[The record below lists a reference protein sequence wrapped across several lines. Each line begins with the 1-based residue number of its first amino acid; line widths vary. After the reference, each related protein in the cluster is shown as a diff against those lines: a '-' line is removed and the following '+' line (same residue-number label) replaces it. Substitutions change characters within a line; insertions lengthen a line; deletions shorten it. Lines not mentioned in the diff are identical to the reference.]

1 MCKAQI
7 TAAILYGIAL
17 QSSFATNP
25 AVAQDYPSRPVTMIV
40 PFAAGGPTDTIGRI
54 VADKMGAALGQ
65 PVIIENVAGADG
77 SIAVG
82 KAAAAAGDGYT
93 ISIGNVATH
102 VLNGAIYPL
111 KYDLLKDLEPIA
123 LLVSAPALIVGKK
136 TLPPNDLKELIAWLK
151 ANEDRASV
159 GVFATW
165 GRLLGAHFQK
175 STTTRLLMVPYRG
188 AAPAMQDLI
197 GGPINLMFDQ
207 AANSLPQLSSGKIK
221 AYAVASKTRL
231 ALAPD
236 VPTVDEAGLPGF
248 HFAVWHGLWA
258 SKGTPKDV
266 IARLNAAVIEALAD
280 AGARKQLSEL
290 GQEIALREHQT
301 PDALRAFQK
310 AEAER
315 WWPVVKDANI
325 KTQ

>member
-1 MCKAQI
+1 MYKARI
-7 TAAILYGIAL
+7 TAAVLYGIAL
-17 QSSFATNP
+17 QSSFGATP
-25 AVAQDYPSRPVTMIV
+25 AAAQDYPSRPVTMVV

-54 VADKMGAALGQ
+54 VADKMAAALGQ
-65 PVIIENVAGADG
+65 PVVIENVAGADG

-111 KYDLLKDLEPIA
+111 KYDLLKDLEPIS
-123 LLVSAPALIVGKK
+123 LLVTAPALIVGKK

-175 STTTRLLMVPYRG
+175 STNARLLMVPYRG

-197 GGPINLMFDQ
+197 GGQINLMFDQ
-207 AANSLPQLSSGKIK
+207 AANSLPQLSSGKVK

-236 VPTVDEAGLPGF
+236 VPTVDEAGLSGF

-258 SKGTPKDV
+258 SKGTPKDL
-266 IARLNAAVIEALAD
+266 IARLNAAVIQALAD
-280 AGARKQLSEL
+280 ADVRKRLSEL

-301 PDALRAFQK
+301 PSALRAFQR

-325 KTQ
+325 RTQ